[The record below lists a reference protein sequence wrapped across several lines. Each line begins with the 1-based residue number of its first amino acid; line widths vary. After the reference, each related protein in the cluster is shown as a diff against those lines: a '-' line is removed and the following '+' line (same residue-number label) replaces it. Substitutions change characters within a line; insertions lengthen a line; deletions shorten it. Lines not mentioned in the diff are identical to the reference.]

1 MKPLGGTELQ
11 HSFLEKYVAQELLDK
26 FQICT
31 SVPGKVPLS
40 KDKINILWQKMAP
53 DQPHFQEFFKDT
65 NKIDEYDYYVFNSHW
80 NYEQFRKTFTLPEHR
95 CTVIKNGIPDIKKRD
110 PEPRRDKIKL
120 IYHPTPWRGLSVLL
134 GAMQLVDNP
143 NIILDVYSSTQVYG
157 DDYKNKNDHIYKD
170 LYDQAKKLPNVNYI
184 GYKPN
189 DYILDNLHT
198 YDAFVYPNTWE
209 ETFCISALE
218 SLACGLYVATTD
230 NGALYE
236 TCSEFPI
243 YIPYD
248 KNWENL
254 ALQFAAVIDGI
265 ANQINTE
272 GCRNHLKFQQ
282 NFFNHFYNW
291 KTIAGHWTGFLQG
304 ALQNVKS
311 TKKKI

>member
-1 MKPLGGTELQ
+1 MKPQGGTELQ
-11 HSFLEKYVAQELLDK
+11 HQFLEKYVDKDLLDK

-31 SVPGKVPLS
+31 SVPGKVPLA
-40 KDKINILWQKMAP
+40 KNKINILWQKMAP
-53 DQPHFQEFFKDT
+53 DQPQFQDFFKDKKQI
-65 NKIDEYDYYVFNSHW
+65 NQYDYFVFNSHW
-80 NYEQFRKTFTLPEHR
+80 NYEQFRKTFSLPEHR
-95 CTVIKNGIPDIKKRD
+95 CTVIKNGIPDITKRD

-134 GAMQLVDNP
+134 GAMQLVNNP

-157 DDYKNKNDHIYKD
+157 DDYKKEHDHIYKD
-170 LYDQAKKLPNVNYI
+170 LYDQARKLPNVNYI

-189 DYILDNLHT
+189 DYILENLHT

-218 SLACGLYVATTD
+218 ALACGLYVATTD

-236 TCSEFPI
+236 TCTEFPI

-254 ALQFAAVIDGI
+254 AQQFAAVIDGI
-265 ANQINTE
+265 ASQINTE

-304 ALQNVKS
+304 ALQNVRS
-311 TKKKI
+311 T

>member
-11 HSFLEKYVAQELLDK
+11 HQFLEKYVDKDLLDK

-31 SVPGKVPLS
+31 SVPGKVPLA
-40 KDKINILWQKMAP
+40 KNKINILWQKMAP
-53 DQPHFQEFFKDT
+53 DQPQFQDFFKDKKQI
-65 NKIDEYDYYVFNSHW
+65 NQYDYFVFNSHW
-80 NYEQFRKTFTLPEHR
+80 NYEQFRKTFSLPEHR
-95 CTVIKNGIPDIKKRD
+95 CTVIKNGIPDITKRD

-134 GAMQLVDNP
+134 GAMQLVNNP

-157 DDYKNKNDHIYKD
+157 DDYKKENDHIYKD
-170 LYDQAKKLPNVNYI
+170 LYDQARKLPNVNYI

-189 DYILDNLHT
+189 DYILENLHT

-218 SLACGLYVATTD
+218 ALACGLYVATTD

-236 TCSEFPI
+236 TCTEFPI

-254 ALQFAAVIDGI
+254 AQQFAAVIDGI
-265 ANQINTE
+265 ASQINTE

-311 TKKKI
+311 T

>member
-1 MKPLGGTELQ
+1 MKPQGGTELQ
-11 HSFLEKYVAQELLDK
+11 HKFLEKYVDKDLLDK

-31 SVPGKVPLS
+31 SVPGKVPLA
-40 KDKINILWQKMAP
+40 KNKINILWQKMAP
-53 DQPHFQEFFKDT
+53 DQPQFQDFFKDKKQI
-65 NKIDEYDYYVFNSHW
+65 NQYDYFVFNSHW
-80 NYEQFRKTFTLPEHR
+80 NYEQFRKTFSLPEHR
-95 CTVIKNGIPDIKKRD
+95 CTVIKNGIPDITKRD

-134 GAMQLVDNP
+134 GAMQLVNNP

-157 DDYKNKNDHIYKD
+157 DDYKKEHDHIYKD
-170 LYDQAKKLPNVNYI
+170 LYDQARKLPNVNYI

-218 SLACGLYVATTD
+218 ALACGLYVATTD

-236 TCSEFPI
+236 TCTEFPI

-254 ALQFAAVIDGI
+254 AQQFAAVIDGI
-265 ANQINTE
+265 ASQINTE

-304 ALQNVKS
+304 ALQNVRS
-311 TKKKI
+311 T

>member
-1 MKPLGGTELQ
+1 MKPQGGTELQ
-11 HSFLEKYVAQELLDK
+11 HQFLEKYVDKDLLDK

-31 SVPGKVPLS
+31 SVPGKVPLA
-40 KDKINILWQKMAP
+40 KNKINILWQKMAP
-53 DQPHFQEFFKDT
+53 DQPQFQDFFRDKKQI
-65 NKIDEYDYYVFNSHW
+65 NQYDYFVFNSHW
-80 NYEQFRKTFTLPEHR
+80 NYEQFRKTFSLPEHR
-95 CTVIKNGIPDIKKRD
+95 CTVIKNGIPDITKRD

-134 GAMQLVDNP
+134 GAMQLVNNP

-157 DDYKNKNDHIYKD
+157 DDYKKEHDHIYKD
-170 LYDQAKKLPNVNYI
+170 LYDQARKLPNVNYI

-218 SLACGLYVATTD
+218 ALACGLYVATTD

-236 TCSEFPI
+236 TCTEFPI

-254 ALQFAAVIDGI
+254 AQQFAAVIDGI
-265 ANQINTE
+265 ASQINTE

-304 ALQNVKS
+304 ALQNVRS
-311 TKKKI
+311 T

>member
-1 MKPLGGTELQ
+1 MKPQGGTELQ
-11 HSFLEKYVAQELLDK
+11 HQFLEKYVDKDLLDK

-31 SVPGKVPLS
+31 SVPGKVPLA
-40 KDKINILWQKMAP
+40 KNKINILWQKMAP
-53 DQPHFQEFFKDT
+53 DQPQFQDFFKDKKQI
-65 NKIDEYDYYVFNSHW
+65 NQYDYFVFNSHW
-80 NYEQFRKTFTLPEHR
+80 NYEQFRKTFSLPEHR
-95 CTVIKNGIPDIKKRD
+95 CTVIKNGIPDITKRD

-134 GAMQLVDNP
+134 GAMQLVNNP

-157 DDYKNKNDHIYKD
+157 DDYKKEHDHIYKD
-170 LYDQAKKLPNVNYI
+170 LYDQARKLPNVNYI

-218 SLACGLYVATTD
+218 ALACGLYVATTD

-236 TCSEFPI
+236 TCTEFPI

-254 ALQFAAVIDGI
+254 AQQFAAVIDGI
-265 ANQINTE
+265 ASQINTE

-304 ALQNVKS
+304 ALQNVRS
-311 TKKKI
+311 T

>member
-11 HSFLEKYVAQELLDK
+11 HNFLEQYVSKDLLDK

-40 KDKINILWQKMAP
+40 KEKINVLWQKMAP
-53 DQPHFQEFFKDT
+53 DQPHFQEFFKSEEQI
-65 NKIDEYDYYVFNSHW
+65 NQYDYYVFNSHW
-80 NYEQFRKTFTLPEHR
+80 NYEQFRKTFKLPEHR
-95 CTVIKNGIPDIKKRD
+95 CTVIKNGIPDIVKRD

-134 GAMQLVDNP
+134 GAMQLINNP

-157 DDYKNKNDHIYKD
+157 DDFKKDNDDRYKS
-170 LYDQAKKLPNVNYI
+170 LYEQAEKLPNVNYI
-184 GYKPN
+184 GYKPHN
-189 DYILDNLHT
+189 YILENLNT
-198 YDAFVYPNTWE
+198 YDAFVYPNIWE

-218 SLACGLYVATTD
+218 ALACGLYVATTD

-236 TCSEFPI
+236 TCTEFPI

-248 KNWENL
+248 RNWENL
-254 ALQFAAVIDGI
+254 AKQFAAVIDGI
-265 ANQINTE
+265 AGQINTD
-272 GCRNHLKFQQ
+272 GCKNHLRFQQ
-282 NFFNHFYNW
+282 TFFNHFYNW
-291 KTIAGHWTGFLQG
+291 KTIAGHWNGFLQG

-311 TKKKI
+311 T

>member
-11 HSFLEKYVAQELLDK
+11 HNFLEQYVSKDLLDK

-40 KDKINILWQKMAP
+40 KEKINVLWQKMAP
-53 DQPHFQEFFKDT
+53 DQPHFQEFFKSEEQI
-65 NKIDEYDYYVFNSHW
+65 NQYDYYVFNSHW
-80 NYEQFRKTFTLPEHR
+80 NYEQFRKTFKLPEHR
-95 CTVIKNGIPDIKKRD
+95 CTVIKNGIPDIVKRD

-134 GAMQLVDNP
+134 GAMQLINNP

-157 DDYKNKNDHIYKD
+157 DDFKKNNDDRYKS
-170 LYDQAKKLPNVNYI
+170 LYEQAEKLPNVNYI
-184 GYKPN
+184 GYKPHN
-189 DYILDNLHT
+189 YILENLNT
-198 YDAFVYPNTWE
+198 YDAFVYPNIWE

-218 SLACGLYVATTD
+218 ALACGLYVATTD

-236 TCSEFPI
+236 TCTEFPI

-248 KNWENL
+248 RNWENL
-254 ALQFAAVIDGI
+254 AKQFAAVIDGI
-265 ANQINTE
+265 AGQINTD
-272 GCRNHLKFQQ
+272 GCKNHLRFQQ
-282 NFFNHFYNW
+282 TFFNHFYNW
-291 KTIAGHWTGFLQG
+291 KTIAGHWNGFLQG

-311 TKKKI
+311 T